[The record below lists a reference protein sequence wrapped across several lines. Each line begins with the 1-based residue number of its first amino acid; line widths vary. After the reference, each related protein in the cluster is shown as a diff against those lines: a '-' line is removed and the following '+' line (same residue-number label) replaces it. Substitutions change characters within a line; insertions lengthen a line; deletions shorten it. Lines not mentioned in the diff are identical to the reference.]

1 MSSNIEKSKL
11 YWAARRG
18 MLELDIFLMPFVEHQ
33 YEKLT
38 EADQQNFQALVE
50 CTDMELYY
58 WLSDK
63 EPAPEEF
70 VNMVDR
76 IRQYARD
83 TAKDK
88 HR

>member
-1 MSSNIEKSKL
+1 MNNPEKSKL

-33 YEKLT
+33 YETLT
-38 EADQQNFQALVE
+38 EAEQKKFQELIE

-58 WLSDK
+58 WLSEK
-63 EPAPEEF
+63 EPVPEEF
-70 VNMVDR
+70 QHIVQK